1 MADQVTIKDIARLL
15 NISPSTVSRALK
27 SSHEINKET
36 QRLVKETAERLH
48 YRPNMAALSLV
59 KAKTKTIGVIVPN
72 LGYYVF
78 STALQGIEDAA
89 SKRGYT
95 VIACQS
101 MEQYE
106 REIKNTQ
113 DMMRSSVD
121 GIILSLAQ
129 HTKDYQHI
137 LELQQSGM
145 PVVLF
150 DRIADELNTS
160 KVIVD
165 NMAGSF
171 GAVEHLIKMG
181 CRRIAYIG
189 GPSELSIS
197 SRRKE
202 GYRLALVKYHIPIDE
217 QLVVYCEFNH
227 EKSVKAITQLLKL
240 KNPPDGIFTC
250 SDRQAIAAMVAA
262 QAKKLRIPE
271 DIAIVGFNDEPVVSI
286 MSPALSSVRQPA
298 FEMGQMAAGLL
309 IDQIEQGKSFTPQT
323 KLYTTKLVKRAS
335 SKRK

>member
-1 MADQVTIKDIARLL
+1 
-15 NISPSTVSRALK
+15 
-27 SSHEINKET
+27 
-36 QRLVKETAERLH
+36 
-48 YRPNMAALSLV
+48 
-59 KAKTKTIGVIVPN
+59 AKTKTIGVIVPN

-150 DRIADELNTS
+150 DRIADELKTS

-202 GYRLALVKYHIPIDE
+202 GYRLALVKY
-217 QLVVYCEFNH
+217 
-227 EKSVKAITQLLKL
+227 
-240 KNPPDGIFTC
+240 
-250 SDRQAIAAMVAA
+250 
-262 QAKKLRIPE
+262 
-271 DIAIVGFNDEPVVSI
+271 
-286 MSPALSSVRQPA
+286 
-298 FEMGQMAAGLL
+298 
-309 IDQIEQGKSFTPQT
+309 
-323 KLYTTKLVKRAS
+323 
-335 SKRK
+335 

>member
-1 MADQVTIKDIARLL
+1 MHLLSVSSLYKQQGSFALKDISFQQLPFQKIAIAGETGSGKSTLL
-15 NISPSTVSRALK
+15 KIIAG
-27 SSHEINKET
+27 
-36 QRLVKETAERLH
+36 LVQ
-48 YRPNMAALSLV
+48 P
-59 KAKTKTIGVIVPN
+59 
-72 LGYYVF
+72 
-78 STALQGIEDAA
+78 
-89 SKRGYT
+89 
-95 VIACQS
+95 
-101 MEQYE
+101 
-106 REIKNTQ
+106 
-113 DMMRSSVD
+113 D
-121 GIILSLAQ
+121 GGQ
-129 HTKDYQHI
+129 
-137 LELQQSGM
+137 
-145 PVVLF
+145 VLF
-150 DRIADELNTS
+150 EGKRVTGPLEQLVPGHPGIAYLSQHYELRNNYRMEELLEYAN
-160 KVIVD
+160 KLPEEK
-165 NMAGSF
+165 AQ
-171 GAVEHLIKMG
+171 ALYRLIKMG

-271 DIAIVGFNDEPVVSI
+271 DIAIVGFNDEPIVSI
-286 MSPALSSVRQPA
+286 MSPALSSVQQPA